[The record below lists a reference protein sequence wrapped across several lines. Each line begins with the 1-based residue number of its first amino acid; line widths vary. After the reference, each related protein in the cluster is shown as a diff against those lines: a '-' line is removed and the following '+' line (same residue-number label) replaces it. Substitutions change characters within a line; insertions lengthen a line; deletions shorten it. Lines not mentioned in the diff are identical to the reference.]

1 MAAKRLA
8 RWLLQAAALAL
19 PLAASGPVDAGRAE
33 VRRALDARQLPDNRF
48 SHAVEQSMAL
58 PLESFQIQGA
68 MIRGGSPRALLY
80 ALIEASESITSKGSI
95 SSAAGQAQLA
105 IRGVRRTVSAA
116 DLDLSLSD
124 WRSWFRQLALA
135 RFNRVRLI
143 FPSGSGPPHELLRL
157 VTDLADQYALDLS
170 IQLESTALDSLPEL
184 LRISPTLRAVHA
196 LPAQSEAITKV
207 VSEAGRY
214 VVVETGPGVRVPP
227 AVPSRVLAHWR
238 PGSGRPCPVGC
249 EFVWLLG
256 DEASPAPGLLESGA
270 AGFEIDHTRLAAWS
284 GFGYAVKQG
293 ALPPVKKAATGRKS
307 IKKPA
312 AKTTRKKTTAR
323 KR

>member
-1 MAAKRLA
+1 VAAKRLA
-8 RWLLQAAALAL
+8 GWLLQAAVLAL

-33 VRRALDARQLPDNRF
+33 VRRALDARQLPDTRF

-105 IRGVRRTVSAA
+105 IRGVRRTVSPA
-116 DLDLSLSD
+116 DLDLPLSD

-135 RFNRVRLI
+135 RFNRARLI
-143 FPSGSGPPHELLRL
+143 FPYEAGPPHELLRL
-157 VTDLADQYALDLS
+157 ATDLADQYGLDLTIQVDSQALD
-170 IQLESTALDSLPEL
+170 TLPEL
-184 LRISPTLRAVHA
+184 LRISPTLRAVYA
-196 LPAQSEAITKV
+196 SPEQAAAVTKA

-214 VVVETGPGVRVPP
+214 VMVEIGPGVRVPS

-238 PGSGRPCPVGC
+238 QGSGRPCPAGC
-249 EFVWLLG
+249 G
-256 DEASPAPGLLESGA
+256 HS
-270 AGFEIDHTRLAAWS
+270 
-284 GFGYAVKQG
+284 
-293 ALPPVKKAATGRKS
+293 
-307 IKKPA
+307 
-312 AKTTRKKTTAR
+312 TTNTTAACSAGMPALVFT
-323 KR
+323 